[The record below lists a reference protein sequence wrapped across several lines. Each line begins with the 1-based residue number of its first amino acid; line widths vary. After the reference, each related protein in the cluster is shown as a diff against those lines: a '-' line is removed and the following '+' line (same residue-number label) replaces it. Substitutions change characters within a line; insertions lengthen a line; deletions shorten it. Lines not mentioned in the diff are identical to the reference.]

1 MKNQNWI
8 ALLIAILIPSAALLV
23 VRLRP
28 EPQEHP
34 GARPRPEDV
43 EPRRPDGFERVEQ
56 NLLRLREPLELT
68 EAQIRSILD
77 VSHASRREL
86 AGIKLELDG
95 LERELD
101 RTLRLP
107 EVPRD
112 MALTLLRR
120 IHELR
125 LRSDT
130 LRLTTPLDIR
140 SVLTP
145 AQREKLQQ
153 LPSGDDR
160 PNDGMPPPRDEMR
173 NDDGMPPPRDEMR
186 NDDDM
191 PPPRDEMRNDD
202 DMPPPRDEMRN
213 DDDGPPPHDG
223 MRPPRGAMRPASAE
237 PGL

>member
-28 EPQEHP
+28 EPQGRERP
-34 GARPRPEDV
+34 SPRPRPADAD
-43 EPRRPDGFERVEQ
+43 PRRPDGFERVEQ

-68 EAQIRSILD
+68 DAQIRSILD
-77 VSHASRREL
+77 LSHASRREL

-112 MALTLLRR
+112 LSLTLLRR

-145 AQREKLQQ
+145 AQREKLVH
-153 LPSGDDR
+153 LEPTPSGDQPDDATDR
-160 PNDGMPPPRDEMR
+160 NGRDPMEPGDPRPPRD
-173 NDDGMPPPRDEMR
+173 DMR

-191 PPPRDEMRNDD
+191 PPPRDD
-202 DMPPPRDEMRN
+202 
-213 DDDGPPPHDG
+213 
-223 MRPPRGAMRPASAE
+223 MRPRPGMQAPE
-237 PGL
+237 R